1 MASEVVKTQEDNTKI
16 YIQMSK
22 TNIDKFIYNYEYL
35 KAFALLIMVLERL
48 NNDEK
53 IEFINYYSKKLNDLF
68 GNGGISHLDDRRF
81 DSLKI

>member
-1 MASEVVKTQEDNTKI
+1 MSSAVIKTQEENTKI

-22 TNIDKFIYNYEYL
+22 ANIDKFIYNYQYK

-53 IEFINYYSKKLNDLF
+53 IEFINYYSKNLN
-68 GNGGISHLDDRRF
+68 
-81 DSLKI
+81 K